1 MKPIHNS
8 KTLRSIELKRAFRF
22 SLVIAASLLLLPLV
36 NSCFLWPNKW
46 NIKNQDIARYVEEKV
61 AADSTIMMA
70 KPIKKAWAKITEN
83 EPIVRDGHL
92 YNRFEFKFGFRDAN
106 KKKVKGK
113 GVVYERDMIYSDLEI
128 TQIK

>member
-8 KTLRSIELKRAFRF
+8 KTLRSIEPKRAFRF

-46 NIKNQDIARYVEEKV
+46 NIKNQDIARYVEENV
-61 AADSTIMMA
+61 AADSTIIVA